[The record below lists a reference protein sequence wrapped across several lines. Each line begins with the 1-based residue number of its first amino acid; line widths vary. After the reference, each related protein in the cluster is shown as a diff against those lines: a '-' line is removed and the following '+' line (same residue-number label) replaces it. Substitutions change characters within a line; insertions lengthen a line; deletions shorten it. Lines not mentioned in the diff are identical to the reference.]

1 MEYNN
6 TFFGDTYCV
15 KCKDKVEFQGQVKT
29 ADSGRRMAQGIC
41 PQCGTKVNRILGAS
55 PNAPA
60 PKIVPPAFQPGVPL
74 KPEPKTYAKFEVYH
88 KDGMWWVKAYDC
100 RRPSYLNTETFY
112 NFTRYRALYKAK
124 RWLNAWEVIEFEEYK

>member
-6 TFFGDTYCV
+6 MFYGDAYCV

-29 ADSGRRMAQGIC
+29 ADSGRRMAQGNC

-60 PKIVPPAFQPGVPL
+60 PKIVPPFKPGVAL
-74 KPEPKTYAKFEVYH
+74 PERETYAKFEVYH
-88 KDGMWWVKAYDC
+88 QDGTWWVKAYDS
-100 RRPSYLNTETFY
+100 RRPVYLQKQSFF
-112 NFTRYRALYKAK
+112 NFSRARALRKAK
-124 RWLNAWEVIEFEEYK
+124 HWLNAWQVIEFKECK